1 MKVKTILTL
10 EEALGGGYTVD
21 LWIYD
26 DHTPAG
32 VVASVWYAEKP
43 RINWTRTIT
52 GHTLA
57 DVNNAT
63 FGTVDE
69 FIDKT

>member
-1 MKVKTILTL
+1 MKTILTL
-10 EEALGGGYTVD
+10 ANALGEGYIID
-21 LWIYD
+21 LWVYN

-43 RINWTRTIT
+43 HIYWTRTIT
-52 GHTLA
+52 GHMLA
-57 DVNNAT
+57 DVNNVT